1 MSDATTENTHPDD
14 VEIPVV
20 GGDVGSVFTVE
31 LCPTEQLDE
40 LRDAHDHA
48 AQLEAQAANLVEQA
62 KILRGHAWGR
72 VSRRLKLSPA
82 DSIDLTTGAV
92 TRGKPDEVRS

>member
-1 MSDATTENTHPDD
+1 MSDATTENTHSDD

-20 GGDVGSVFTVE
+20 ATATATPAPE
-31 LCPTEQLDE
+31 ICPAEQLDE

>member
-1 MSDATTENTHPDD
+1 MSDATTENTHTDD
-14 VEIPVV
+14 VEILVAETEAASAPEI
-20 GGDVGSVFTVE
+20 F
-31 LCPTEQLDE
+31 PAEQLEE
-40 LRDAHDHA
+40 LRDANDHA
-48 AQLEAQAANLVEQA
+48 AQLEAQAASLVEQA

-92 TRGKPDEVRS
+92 TRGRPDEVRS